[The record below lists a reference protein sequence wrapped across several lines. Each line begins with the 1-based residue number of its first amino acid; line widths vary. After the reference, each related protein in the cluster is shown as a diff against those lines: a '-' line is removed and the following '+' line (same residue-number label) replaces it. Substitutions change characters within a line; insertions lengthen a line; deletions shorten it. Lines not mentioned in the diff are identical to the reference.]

1 MSDDVQAHE
10 PTPVPEPA
18 QSRRLG
24 PEALARLRDARVAR
38 ALARNADPEAVLV
51 DGRPALRIPLTMGL
65 HALIDAEDYESVKV
79 YTWHV
84 MRVGTSGTPYAE
96 HTSAGEAGT
105 RTSAC
110 ASCCSAPAWAALP
123 LRD

>member
-1 MSDDVQAHE
+1 VSNEPLAHK
-10 PTPVPEPA
+10 PAPLPEPA

-38 ALARNADPEAVLV
+38 ALARNAHPEALLV
-51 DGRPALRIPLTMGL
+51 DGKPAPLIPLPLGL
-65 HALIDAEDYESVKV
+65 RAIIDPQDYDLVKV

-96 HTSAGEAGT
+96 HTSAGEAGS

-110 ASCCSAPAWAALP
+110 QLLLGPGEGSPTSS
-123 LRD
+123 